1 MIRFLQQDNKVVKI
15 LFGVIIGA
23 AVISMVIYLVPGLMD
38 PSGGADNASIYAT
51 VHAPGFMGRLFGA
64 SEPIKTEDVSKTAMQ
79 MLQQQRIP
87 ESMMSQL
94 LPLVMPRAGQVLVER
109 KILKEEADRLHLQ
122 VSDDDLV
129 RELKTGPLGE
139 YLFPGGVFIGR
150 GAS

>member
-87 ESMMSQL
+87 ESMMNQRCSCWL
-94 LPLVMPRAGQVLVER
+94 CPELGQVLVER
-109 KILKEEADRLHLQ
+109 KDPE
-122 VSDDDLV
+122 
-129 RELKTGPLGE
+129 
-139 YLFPGGVFIGR
+139 GG
-150 GAS
+150 S